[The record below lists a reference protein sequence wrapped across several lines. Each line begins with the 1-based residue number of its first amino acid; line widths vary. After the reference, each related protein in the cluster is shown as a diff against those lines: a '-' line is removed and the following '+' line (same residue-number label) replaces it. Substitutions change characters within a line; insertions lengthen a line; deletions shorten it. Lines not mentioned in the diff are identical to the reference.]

1 MSTARSRAPEFPA
14 GLEWFNVKD
23 PVSLS
28 EQAGR
33 IVLIDFGTFSSVHC
47 QHVQQDIKALGRRF
61 RDELVII
68 SVHSP
73 KFTAEKKRSHVLKTI
88 NKLHIEH
95 PVVHDPDMK
104 LWSMYGNRYWPTQV
118 LIDTEGYILGAMTGD
133 GKRSQL
139 ELIIQYQ
146 ANRISDSG
154 EARKW
159 SLPLQR
165 IREAPSVL
173 RFPTR
178 LMAVSYTHLTLP
190 TICFKCRCRGGAVQ

>member
-23 PVSLS
+23 PVSLA
-28 EQAGR
+28 EQTGR

-88 NKLHIEH
+88 NKLQIEH
-95 PVVHDPDMK
+95 PVVHDPDM
-104 LWSMYGNRYWPTQV
+104 
-118 LIDTEGYILGAMTGD
+118 
-133 GKRSQL
+133 
-139 ELIIQYQ
+139 
-146 ANRISDSG
+146 
-154 EARKW
+154 
-159 SLPLQR
+159 
-165 IREAPSVL
+165 
-173 RFPTR
+173 
-178 LMAVSYTHLTLP
+178 
-190 TICFKCRCRGGAVQ
+190 